1 MAKRMYTQF
10 CRLDE
15 LETWEPELASLLK
28 KEGYAFIDDV
38 KYHLTKRGYVER
50 LDAFL
55 CKHPESTNRS
65 LAEPDQEK
73 HLAKFIHQPLNQTKL
88 LEVANQNEHDIPKT

>member
-15 LETWEPELASLLK
+15 LECWEPELAKKLK
-28 KEGYAFIDDV
+28 EEGFVFLDGV
-38 KYHLTKRGYVER
+38 KYRLTKRGYVER

-55 CKHPESTNRS
+55 CKHPEKTNKS

-73 HLAKFIHQPLNQTKL
+73 HLAKLIHQPLNQRL
-88 LEVANQNEHDIPKT
+88 LFERGAGV